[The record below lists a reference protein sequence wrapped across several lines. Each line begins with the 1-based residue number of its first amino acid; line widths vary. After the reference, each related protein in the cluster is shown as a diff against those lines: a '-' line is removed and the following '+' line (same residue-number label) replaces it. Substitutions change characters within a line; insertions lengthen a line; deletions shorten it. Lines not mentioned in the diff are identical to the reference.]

1 MNVSQ
6 QRSDP
11 SRQQQD
17 RHGVE
22 GGQGRRH
29 LNGDLER
36 RTGHS
41 LRGGYGKQ
49 GQYSR
54 RTQLLSKAHSRAKA
68 LCLRNSTAAARWSTA
83 GGAGWGRVGKGRGWG
98 VLWLKR
104 RLGPNNAVPV
114 CQAQASGL
122 RLTDRWEPVTRS
134 GASDARFRT
143 TVLAA
148 VERIQ
153 PGRGPQVGGSAREA
167 QGLSLRAQFQMG

>member
-41 LRGGYGKQ
+41 LRGSYGKQ

-83 GGAGWGRVGKGRGWG
+83 GGAGWGRVGKGRGWW

-122 RLTDRWEPVTRS
+122 RL
-134 GASDARFRT
+134 
-143 TVLAA
+143 L
-148 VERIQ
+148 
-153 PGRGPQVGGSAREA
+153 REA
-167 QGLSLRAQFQMG
+167 ARRMRALERQFWRRWSGSSQGGDPR